1 MPGISSY
8 CISCIIKRQEERI
21 RNLPYTDEVKA
32 QYMKDLCAIMGQAK
46 PTTTSP
52 EIVAKTRSLSEK
64 YFGIKEDYA
73 NQKKEYNDF
82 ALKLEGSI
90 REKINMEKDSLFA
103 AIKYARVGNYID
115 FGAIKDVTKE
125 KFLKLLEEAFVN
137 ERDKDS
143 YKKFTADLEQSK
155 NMVYLTDNCGEIVL
169 DKLLIEEMMKRY
181 PNLSITVIVRGK
193 PVLNDAT
200 MREAE
205 YVGLSQMVPVM
216 DNGCD
221 AAGNP
226 LDYISTETKNTLE
239 KADIIFSK
247 GQGNFES
254 LNGCGLNIY
263 YLFLCKCDWF
273 VNRFGLKLLEG
284 VFVNDRDL

>member
-21 RNLPYTDEVKA
+21 RNLPYADEVKA
-32 QYMKDLCAIMGQAK
+32 QYMKDLCAIMGQTKA
-46 PTTTSP
+46 TTTSP
-52 EIVAKTRSLSEK
+52 EIVAMTRSLSEK
-64 YFGIKEDYA
+64 YFGMKEDYS

-90 REKINMEKDSLFA
+90 REKINMENDSLFA

-125 KFLKLLEEAFVN
+125 KFLKLLEEASVN

-143 YKKFTADLEQSK
+143 YKKFTDDLEKSK

-200 MREAE
+200 MQEAE

-284 VFVNDRDL
+284 VFINDKDL